1 MPSQFVK
8 LLLILAKQMKV
19 SAREEEVA
27 VDEEEEEEVMEVER
41 KVFATD
47 VTGYKTFNFC
57 CSLLEVLM
65 SHVRMI
71 SRLKKTNTNLM

>member
-27 VDEEEEEEVMEVER
+27 VDEEEEEVMEVER